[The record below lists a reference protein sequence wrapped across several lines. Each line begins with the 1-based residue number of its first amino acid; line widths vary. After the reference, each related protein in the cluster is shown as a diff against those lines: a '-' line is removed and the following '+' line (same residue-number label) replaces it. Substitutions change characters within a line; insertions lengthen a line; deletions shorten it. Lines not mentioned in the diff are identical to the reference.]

1 MQKILLVED
10 EPTIN
15 RMISNYLINEGYQ
28 VIQAYDGDQALA
40 LFQIGGFHLVCLDIM
55 LPKKSGWEVATLIRK
70 KSKVPII
77 MMSALS
83 DEEDI
88 IKGYD
93 LKVDDYIT
101 KPFNPRVLMAK
112 INNMLE
118 RIGETS
124 FSSNDTFE
132 THHLIVDLKKHL
144 IYLDQEKL
152 DLSRKEYDL
161 FKTLIMH
168 EKVIMSRENLHK
180 SVWGSGV
187 KSEPRLVDTYIK
199 KIRKQIQ
206 PYDFI
211 KTVFG
216 VGYRFESYD

>member
-1 MQKILLVED
+1 MKKILLVED

-15 RMISNYLINEGYQ
+15 RMISNYLIKEGYQ

-40 LFQIGGFHLVCLDIM
+40 LFQLGGFHLVCLDIM
-55 LPKKSGWEVATLIRK
+55 LPKKSGWDVASLIRK

-118 RIGETS
+118 RLGDVS
-124 FSSNDTFE
+124 LVSKDTFE
-132 THHLIVDLKKHL
+132 THHIIIDLKKHT
-144 IYLDQEKL
+144 IFLDQEKL
-152 DLSRKEYDL
+152 DLSKKEYDL
-161 FKTLIMH
+161 MKTLIMH
-168 EKVIMSRENLHK
+168 EGVTMSRENLHK
-180 SVWGSGV
+180 AVWGSSA

-199 KIRKQIQ
+199 KLRKVIQ

-211 KTVFG
+211 KTIFG
-216 VGYRFESYD
+216 IGYQFESYD

>member
-1 MQKILLVED
+1 M
-10 EPTIN
+10 
-15 RMISNYLINEGYQ
+15 
-28 VIQAYDGDQALA
+28 
-40 LFQIGGFHLVCLDIM
+40 
-55 LPKKSGWEVATLIRK
+55 
-70 KSKVPII
+70 
-77 MMSALS
+77 
-83 DEEDI
+83 
-88 IKGYD
+88 
-93 LKVDDYIT
+93 
-101 KPFNPRVLMAK
+101 
-112 INNMLE
+112 
-118 RIGETS
+118 
-124 FSSNDTFE
+124 
-132 THHLIVDLKKHL
+132 

-161 FKTLIMH
+161 FKSLIMH
-168 EKVIMSRENLHK
+168 ENVIMSRENLHK